1 MCLSVFQQR
10 VHYIMP
16 HTARPET
23 AVGQIQLFRRAFT
36 RTGRAFTVTRESSRE
51 VANCRLHAPALG
63 DALRRATRAAC
74 LTPTIQSGPPEHPL
88 EWYR

>member
-23 AVGQIQLFRRAFT
+23 AVGIR
-36 RTGRAFTVTRESSRE
+36 RAFTVTRESSRE